1 MSFETRDG
9 MSRDELLGMVTEE
22 IRYFR
27 ELRRGIRNLDMN
39 VTAQRRQS
47 RGVVHDLRA
56 KAAAARSTAIVP
68 FAKQEQKQ
76 NSPQKKPPL
85 RPKRVVQVEEEKHP
99 TMTPPPPRDPPP
111 PKEKKEEKL
120 SPSARELRRISESF
134 KSGAIDLEQ
143 KRALKQKLIRAV
155 SPRHHVV
162 QDEKTSDVDAAP
174 TRRMSNSSTSRK
186 KKKVTVVRPF
196 RFATASRRR
205 RGVVGAGDAKKKK
218 EKRRQRKQKSVLE
231 GETKVETRKQRRA
244 RPPIPRP
251 TTGDSRKVF
260 EEEEDVGSSGDY
272 TEVN

>member
-1 MSFETRDG
+1 
-9 MSRDELLGMVTEE
+9 
-22 IRYFR
+22 
-27 ELRRGIRNLDMN
+27 
-39 VTAQRRQS
+39 
-47 RGVVHDLRA
+47 
-56 KAAAARSTAIVP
+56 
-68 FAKQEQKQ
+68 
-76 NSPQKKPPL
+76 
-85 RPKRVVQVEEEKHP
+85 
-99 TMTPPPPRDPPP
+99 MTPPPPRDPPP
-111 PKEKKEEKL
+111 VKAKKEEKL

-134 KSGAIDLEQ
+134 KSGVIDLEQ

-205 RGVVGAGDAKKKK
+205 RGGVGDTKKKK
-218 EKRRQRKQKSVLE
+218 RRQQRRQRNILE
-231 GETKVETRKQRRA
+231 QETKVRVETTGRMNS

-260 EEEEDVGSSGDY
+260 EEEEEDVGSSGDY